1 MGKML
6 ERSFTMKTIGLIGGL
21 SWESTTDYYRYI
33 NTLVKE
39 KMGGLHSAKCLLYS
53 FDFEEIVALQKAGH
67 WEKATELMINAAKTL
82 EAGGADVVLICTNT
96 MHKMAKEVQASLSIP
111 LLHIAEVTGNKAK
124 EAGLKKVGLLGTM
137 FTMEHVFY
145 KETLLDQGIETIVPE
160 KEDRESVHHI
170 IFDELCKGIILP
182 ESKKTYIRIIE
193 KLIDQGAEGV
203 ILGCTEIP
211 LLIKQEDS
219 SIPLFDTTF
228 LHAKAAVSF
237 ALTKELALK

>member
-1 MGKML
+1 
-6 ERSFTMKTIGLIGGL
+6 MKTIGLIGGL

-137 FTMEHVFY
+137 FTMEHAFY

-237 ALTKELALK
+237 ALTKELTLR

>member
-1 MGKML
+1 MV

-21 SWESTTDYYRYI
+21 SWESTADYYRYM

-39 KMGGLHSAKCLLYS
+39 EMGGLHSSKCLLYS

-67 WEKATELMINAAKTL
+67 WEKATELMVHAAKTL

-96 MHKMAKEVQASLSIP
+96 MHKMAKEVQAAISIP
-111 LLHIAEVTGNKAK
+111 LLHIADATGSTVK
-124 EAGLKKVGLLGTM
+124 EADLKKVGLLGTM
-137 FTMEHVFY
+137 FTMEHSFY
-145 KETLLDQGIETIVPE
+145 KEALLEQEIETIVPE
-160 KEDRESVHHI
+160 KEDREVVHRI

-182 ESKKTYIRIIE
+182 ESKEIYLRIID
-193 KLIDQGAEGV
+193 KLLAQGAEGI

-211 LLIKQEDS
+211 LLIKQEDC

-228 LHAKAAVSF
+228 LHAKAAVSYALSKEF
-237 ALTKELALK
+237 ALNKA

>member
-67 WEKATELMINAAKTL
+67 WEKATDLMINAAKTL
-82 EAGGADVVLICTNT
+82 EAAGADVVLICTNT

-137 FTMEHVFY
+137 FTMEHAFY

-182 ESKKTYIRIIE
+182 ESKKIYMRIIE

>member
-1 MGKML
+1 
-6 ERSFTMKTIGLIGGL
+6 MKTIGLIGGL

-33 NTLVKE
+33 NTFVKE
-39 KMGGLHSAKCLLYS
+39 QMGGLHSAKCLLYS

-82 EAGGADVVLICTNT
+82 EAGGADIVLICTNT

-137 FTMEHVFY
+137 FTMEHAFY

>member
-137 FTMEHVFY
+137 FTMEHAFY

-160 KEDRESVHHI
+160 KEERESVHHI

-237 ALTKELALK
+237 ALTKELTLR

>member
-1 MGKML
+1 
-6 ERSFTMKTIGLIGGL
+6 MKTIGLIGGL

-137 FTMEHVFY
+137 FTMEHAFY
-145 KETLLDQGIETIVPE
+145 KETLLDQGIETIVPK

>member
-1 MGKML
+1 
-6 ERSFTMKTIGLIGGL
+6 MKTIGLIGGL

-237 ALTKELALK
+237 ALTKELTLR

>member
-137 FTMEHVFY
+137 FTMEHAFY

>member
-1 MGKML
+1 
-6 ERSFTMKTIGLIGGL
+6 MKTIGLIGGL

-160 KEDRESVHHI
+160 KEERESVHHI

-237 ALTKELALK
+237 ALTKELTLR

>member
-1 MGKML
+1 
-6 ERSFTMKTIGLIGGL
+6 MKTIGLIGGL

>member
-1 MGKML
+1 
-6 ERSFTMKTIGLIGGL
+6 MKTIGLIGGL

-67 WEKATELMINAAKTL
+67 WEKATDLMINAAKTL
-82 EAGGADVVLICTNT
+82 EAAGADVVLICTNT

-137 FTMEHVFY
+137 FTMEHAFY

-182 ESKKTYIRIIE
+182 ESKKIYMRIIE

>member
-1 MGKML
+1 
-6 ERSFTMKTIGLIGGL
+6 MKTIGLIGGL

-137 FTMEHVFY
+137 FTMEHAFY

>member
-1 MGKML
+1 
-6 ERSFTMKTIGLIGGL
+6 MKTIGLIGGL

-137 FTMEHVFY
+137 FTMEHAFY

-160 KEDRESVHHI
+160 KEERESVHHI

-237 ALTKELALK
+237 ALTKELTLR

>member
-137 FTMEHVFY
+137 FTMEHAFY

-237 ALTKELALK
+237 ALTKELTLR